1 MESTMKNLVKPLLMT
16 SMLALPLLG
25 MAHAGP
31 VSDLRDRRDD
41 IRQSLRN
48 HQDDLNTAIQIHDED
63 GIINARA
70 RIREDE
76 AAMAQNTAS
85 LTRLGAEVPETET
98 YMIKRTVVKTTTSPY
113 DAEFAPQYTVHHDP
127 LTGKPFYVRVYP
139 K

>member
-1 MESTMKNLVKPLLMT
+1 MEPTMKNLLKPLLLT

-25 MAHAGP
+25 IAHAGP
-31 VSDLRDRRDD
+31 VGDLRDRRDD

-76 AAMAQNTAS
+76 AAMRQNSAE
-85 LTRLGAEVPETET
+85 LTRLGADPGDTET
-98 YMIKRTVVKTTTSPY
+98 YMIKRTVVKTTASPY
-113 DAEFAPQYTVHHDP
+113 DSEFAPQYTVHHDP
-127 LTGKPFYVRVYP
+127 ITGKPFYVRVYP
-139 K
+139 

>member
-70 RIREDE
+70 RFRRTRQPPENAETGISWVSGVKPRPCSNLP
-76 AAMAQNTAS
+76 ARAVAS
-85 LTRLGAEVPETET
+85 
-98 YMIKRTVVKTTTSPY
+98 
-113 DAEFAPQYTVHHDP
+113 
-127 LTGKPFYVRVYP
+127 
-139 K
+139 